1 MNKKVPLSQLQ
12 CYAGFVYKSTLIESD
27 FHKDIS
33 RVAQNGV
40 GSPTCEPI
48 GRRMDRLRRR
58 LNDPTLADLL

>member
-48 GRRMDRLRRR
+48 RPPDGSA
-58 LNDPTLADLL
+58 TAEVK